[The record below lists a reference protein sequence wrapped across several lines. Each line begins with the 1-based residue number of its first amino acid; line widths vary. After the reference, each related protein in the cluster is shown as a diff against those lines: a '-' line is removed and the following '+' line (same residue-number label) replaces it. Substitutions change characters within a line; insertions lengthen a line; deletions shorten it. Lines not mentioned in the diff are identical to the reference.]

1 MTMGPLKSRPISTQ
15 RSKSKNSY
23 ETSEAGREN
32 TVRRED
38 QGGGCDAALLLG
50 PGNELDTFR
59 AEGNTGFSLEE
70 AEE

>member
-1 MTMGPLKSRPISTQ
+1 MAGAIYIMSSRGVTL
-15 RSKSKNSY
+15 
-23 ETSEAGREN
+23 EDN